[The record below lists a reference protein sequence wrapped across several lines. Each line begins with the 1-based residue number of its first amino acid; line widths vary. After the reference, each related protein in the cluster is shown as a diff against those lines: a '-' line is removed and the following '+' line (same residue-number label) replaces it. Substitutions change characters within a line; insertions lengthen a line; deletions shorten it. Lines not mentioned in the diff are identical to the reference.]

1 MLTHVDLFA
10 GVGGF
15 ALGFERAGI
24 QTLAHVERDEKCQG
38 VLRRHWPGH
47 ILIEDVREA
56 GAGNLPAADIITF
69 GSPCQDLSM
78 AGKRKGLSGER
89 SGLFFEA
96 ARIIRELGPRYA
108 VWENVPGAL
117 SSHNGRDFQSVLTEL
132 LGTDVPMPRSGRW
145 ATAGMVRT
153 GQKEIAWRVLDA
165 QYFGVA
171 QRRRRIFLVFCPRG
185 DSASQVLFE
194 REGVRWDPPARP
206 KARQG
211 YSPVAGTLAASGG
224 GMERPAGNCNEL
236 DICVPIA
243 GTVSAK
249 WAKGTGGPA
258 GDECYNLVAYPIN
271 TMAATRPESAE
282 QNRQTF
288 GIGADGD
295 PMFTLQEAHSRAVAY
310 VANWQSG
317 GGKMD
322 DEVAASL
329 RAEAEF
335 NYQFAWYVQGGQAM
349 GIDGDASAKLRAQ
362 DHGRPPLVG
371 VRRLTPTECERLQGF
386 PDGWTAFTADGKPQS
401 DSTRYKQM
409 GNAVCVAVAEWLGR
423 RIVEADH
430 A

>member
-47 ILIEDVREA
+47 ILIEDVCEA

-69 GSPCQDLSM
+69 GSPCQDLSI

-117 SSHNGRDFQSVLTEL
+117 SSHNGRDFKSVLTEL

-145 ATAGMVRT
+145 AAAGMVRT

-206 KARQG
+206 KAWQG
-211 YSPVAGTLAASGG
+211 HSPVAGTLAASGG

-236 DICVPIA
+236 DFCV
-243 GTVSAK
+243 
-249 WAKGTGGPA
+249 
-258 GDECYNLVAYPIN
+258 
-271 TMAATRPESAE
+271 
-282 QNRQTF
+282 
-288 GIGADGD
+288 
-295 PMFTLQEAHSRAVAY
+295 PMFTLQEAHSHAVAY
-310 VANWQSG
+310 IANWQSG

-335 NYQFAWYVQGGQAM
+335 NYQFAWYDQGGQVM
-349 GIDGDASAKLRAQ
+349 GFSGDVTATLRAQ
-362 DHGRPPLVG
+362 DHGHPPLVG
-371 VRRLTPTECERLQGF
+371 VRRLTPVECEKLQGF
-386 PDGWTAFTADGKPQS
+386 PPGWTAFTADGKPQA
-401 DSTRYKQM
+401 DSARYKQM

-423 RIVEADH
+423 RIREAQS
-430 A
+430 